1 MARLSSS
8 WVSQKEADCYL
19 YCDGSSFN
27 TTVYPKLYAV
37 LGTDTLPDIR
47 DRFLEGSDTP
57 GTVLEAGLPN
67 ITGSCYDIVS
77 SVYSSQNNGAIK
89 RSDFFIYD
97 LQAGGGGTVEW
108 MGIQSFNASW
118 SNQIYGASN
127 TVQPPAITVRY
138 YIKAK

>member
-1 MARLSSS
+1 M
-8 WVSQKEADCYL
+8 VQAD
-19 YCDGSSFN
+19 
-27 TTVYPKLYAV
+27 
-37 LGTDTLPDIR
+37 
-47 DRFLEGSDTP
+47 
-57 GTVLEAGLPN
+57 
-67 ITGSCYDIVS
+67 
-77 SVYSSQNNGAIK
+77 
-89 RSDFFIYD
+89 D